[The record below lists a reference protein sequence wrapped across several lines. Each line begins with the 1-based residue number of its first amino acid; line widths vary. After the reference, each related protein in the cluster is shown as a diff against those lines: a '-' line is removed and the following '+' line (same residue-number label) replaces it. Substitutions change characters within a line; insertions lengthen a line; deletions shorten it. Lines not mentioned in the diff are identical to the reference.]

1 MHKWKPINKIY
12 AYDGSFEGLLTIVFD
27 SYISKTLPY
36 NITSDTSWIN
46 LLYETLYIQ
55 TDEIKAKRIL
65 EGTVKN
71 ISYHALS
78 NAYHAFLSNN
88 PKKELLIVQYLLL
101 GFSIG
106 NKIDLLLS
114 NEIVLEIEKTHK
126 RVFGELH
133 RLMGL
138 ARFMEVSKNI
148 FYCKIHPD
156 NDIIELL
163 AHHFIKRF
171 PTRKFNDTR
180 SK

>member
-1 MHKWKPINKIY
+1 MYKWEFINKIY
-12 AYDGSFEGLLTIVFD
+12 TYDGCFEGLLTIVFD
-27 SYISKTLPY
+27 SYINKTLPY
-36 NITSDTSWIN
+36 NITSDTSCIN
-46 LLYETLYIQ
+46 LLYETINIK

-65 EGTVKN
+65 EGVVKN
-71 ISYHALS
+71 VSYHALS
-78 NAYHAFLSNN
+78 NAYYVFLSNN

-106 NKIDLLLS
+106 NKIDHLLS
-114 NEIVLEIEKTHK
+114 DEIVLEIEKIHK

-138 ARFMEVSKNI
+138 ARLMEVDKNI

-156 NDIIELL
+156 NNIIELL

-171 PTRKFNDTR
+171 PTRKLYVT
-180 SK
+180 